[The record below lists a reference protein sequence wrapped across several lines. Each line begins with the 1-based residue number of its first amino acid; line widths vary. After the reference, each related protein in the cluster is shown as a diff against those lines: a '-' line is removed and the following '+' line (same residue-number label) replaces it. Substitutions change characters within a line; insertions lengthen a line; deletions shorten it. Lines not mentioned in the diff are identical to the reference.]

1 MDYVE
6 QAKTANQV
14 GSFTY
19 FEYLKLKR
27 KPPKVETKPETNRT
41 HRADFKADAL
51 NLTYTIQPTHA

>member
-27 KPPKVETKPETNRT
+27 NPPKVETKPETKPHIGST
-41 HRADFKADAL
+41 CL
-51 NLTYTIQPTHA
+51 GI